1 MPVHDSTDH
10 KLGDNLLGQATGYS
24 TSTWGS
30 LGAQEYRR
38 TQAHRDA
45 SFEIGRHPSGN
56 SAQTAAGSGI
66 FDAAAAFG
74 WHWTETISDFVAS
87 LFCWM
92 QHSFARFFKLA
103 SVVAFFA
110 GGIHYEFTGFA
121 LLAIAASGWLAPR
134 IIKGTL
140 QLALG
145 FTLAVT
151 YLCFVAALF
160 FLVLGGLLG
169 ILWLIGQVTH
179 S

>member
-38 TQAHRDA
+38 TQAHLDA

-74 WHWTETISDFVAS
+74 
-87 LFCWM
+87 
-92 QHSFARFFKLA
+92 
-103 SVVAFFA
+103 
-110 GGIHYEFTGFA
+110 
-121 LLAIAASGWLAPR
+121 
-134 IIKGTL
+134 
-140 QLALG
+140 
-145 FTLAVT
+145 
-151 YLCFVAALF
+151 
-160 FLVLGGLLG
+160 
-169 ILWLIGQVTH
+169 
-179 S
+179 